1 MTTDLMFGLWPL
13 FLCIAWAVFI
23 FSFLIPEP
31 VAVTI
36 LRVLAFALMVVAA
49 ICTMPGIA

>member
-1 MTTDLMFGLWPL
+1 MDPDFMYGLWPL
-13 FLCIAWAVFI
+13 FLCLGWAVFI

-36 LRVLAFALMVVAA
+36 LRVSAFALMIVAA
-49 ICTMPGIA
+49 ICSIPGIA